1 MFKKK
6 MVLILMI
13 ILLLAGLLDL
23 KSMKDCSFSCCRSPC
38 NRSWFTFFSGCFSSG

>member
-23 KSMKDCSFSCCRSPC
+23 KYEGLFFQLLPESMQSKLVHIF
-38 NRSWFTFFSGCFSSG
+38 